1 MTTSSFANSISGLL
15 TIGQR
20 QAYRWPS
27 IGRCAMYPS
36 GRTVVILAVLCA
48 LLLSSGRAMAGV
60 TASISGT
67 VKDASG
73 AIVAGAT
80 VKAVNRETGITQTQT
95 TNAQGFYAF
104 QALPLGYY
112 DVEIQ
117 QPGFKGFRA
126 TNLVLDVNS
135 ALVLDATLAVGEVKE
150 VMQVSGEALRVET
163 ASSQLGEVIGGTE
176 MTGVP
181 LVTRSYTDLLALQPG
196 VVSQASGM
204 TGAYQGTFN
213 SAGFAVPQV
222 SGDLNGGALSV
233 NGQREANNGFLLN
246 GAIVREN
253 GYGGTTAIPNLDSI
267 AEFRI
272 LTNNYDAEY
281 GNYSGGQINVITKSG
296 TNHIHANAFEFLRNT
311 NLDAR
316 GYLDPLR
323 GAYHQNQFGGT
334 IGGPIKKEKL
344 FFFADY
350 QGNRKVQGVSSPSNG
365 VPSAAE
371 LTGDFSQVVDKNG
384 INLMN
389 GFTVPAGATVW
400 ASQLTAALG
409 YPVKPTERYY
419 FQGCASNDA
428 NAGCVLP
435 NAKIP
440 TSAFSLPAQKLL
452 TGNFI
457 PSTPSG
463 GSLFSTSFPLRLRDD
478 KTSGRV
484 DANTSAGLVSVYY
497 LFDNY
502 TLSNPYPNANVP
514 GYDAAGTGRTQV
526 LNLGL
531 TKNFGSSTV
540 NEARVQGTRYNNGFN
555 QPKGGT
561 GHTLDS
567 LGFTTS
573 GNGIIPLAPAIE
585 GVPELDFNQM
595 NMILGVPSRP
605 NRLIENNLEVLDNF
619 SKIIGTH
626 TVKFGGDFHYNQLV
640 EQLDNVLNGNFVFNG
655 TETGIDFADFLIG
668 APTNYVQGQAE
679 PSNGRSRYFG
689 LYAQDSWRARSNLTM
704 NYGVRWDVSTP
715 WWEQHNQIETI
726 VPGLQS
732 IVFPGSP
739 RGWVFPGDPGIPST
753 LAPTR
758 YNNFGPRL
766 GVAYSPSVGEGFL
779 RKLGGEPGQLSIRA
793 GYGVFF
799 TALEGST
806 NFNEIG
812 DSPFGF
818 FYVGTNPSF
827 TSPFLNRSD
836 GSQVGQKFPVQFPP
850 LNVGPNNP
858 DNNVA
863 WGNLT
868 PIGSSPGFYYKNRL
882 PYSENY
888 ELSIQRQLRSTDL
901 VTVSYVGTQAH
912 RLLVTQES
920 NPGNPALCLSL
931 SQPSDVL
938 KDTPTCGPNGEN
950 NTYFAANG
958 QVIQGTRLPIFG
970 PLFQSNGWF
979 ITSGQSGYNSLQ
991 LNYRHTSGR
1000 LQVLAG
1006 YTYSKS
1012 LDNASGY
1019 GEQVNPFNPKASI
1032 ALSAFDATH
1041 NFVVSY
1047 NYVPPLDKIG
1057 GGNRLTRGWA
1067 LSGITRFATG
1077 LPVTLIETDDNS
1089 LLGTQ
1094 FTGPIPLGIDLP
1106 NYAGGSVHISDPRK
1120 SGVYFDNSGF
1130 SPEPIGQLGNAR
1142 RRSFHGP
1149 GINNWDLALLKD
1161 TKLTESMNLQFRA
1174 EFFDVFNHAQFN
1186 AVDGNV
1192 NSPTFGKIK
1201 TALQPRI
1208 GQISMRLNF

>member
-1 MTTSSFANSISGLL
+1 MKTAYARLARFTVNHALSACGEQRVQSGAIGYRRAGISLWFA
-15 TIGQR
+15 
-20 QAYRWPS
+20 
-27 IGRCAMYPS
+27 
-36 GRTVVILAVLCA
+36 LAVITA
-48 LLLSSGRAMAGV
+48 VLLSAGIAFAGV

-73 AIVAGAT
+73 ATVAGAT
-80 VKAVNRETGITQTQT
+80 VKALNTETGISQTQT
-95 TNAQGFYAF
+95 TNSQGYYSF
-104 QALPLGYY
+104 QALPLGHY
-112 DVEIQ
+112 DVQIQ
-117 QPGFKGFRA
+117 QSGFRGFLA
-126 TNLVLDVNS
+126 KGLVLDVNS
-135 ALVLDATLAVGEVKE
+135 ALVVDANLQLGEVKE
-150 VMQVSGEALRVET
+150 VVEVSGEALRVET
-163 ASSQLGEVIGGTE
+163 SSSQLGEVIGGNE
-176 MTGVP
+176 MTAVP

-204 TGAYQGTFN
+204 TGAYAGTFN

-222 SGDLNGGALSV
+222 SGDLNGGAVSV

-246 GAIVREN
+246 GAVVREN

-267 AEFRI
+267 GEFRI

-296 TNHIHANAFEFLRNT
+296 TNSFHGNAFEFLRNT

-334 IGGPIKKEKL
+334 IGGPIKRDKI

-350 QGNRKVQGVSSPSNG
+350 QGNRKVQGVSSPPNG

-371 LTGDFSQVVDKNG
+371 LAGDFSGVVDKNG
-384 INLMN
+384 VNLMN
-389 GFTVPAGATVW
+389 GFKVPGVAGTPTAWTN
-400 ASQLTAALG
+400 QLSSLLG
-409 YPVKPTERYY
+409 YTVNPAEPYY
-419 FQGCASNDA
+419 FQGCTSN
-428 NAGCVLP
+428 NPTSGCVFP

-440 TSAFSLPAQKLL
+440 TLAFSVPAQKLL
-452 TGNFI
+452 GLNLI
-457 PSTPSG
+457 PSTASG

-502 TLSNPYPNANVP
+502 TLDNPYPNANVP

-526 LNLGL
+526 INLGI
-531 TKNFGSSTV
+531 TKTFGSSTV
-540 NEARVQGTRYNNGFN
+540 NEARVQATRYNNGFN

-567 LGFTTS
+567 LGFTTG

-585 GVPELDFNQM
+585 GVPELDFNQL
-595 NMILGVPSRP
+595 NMVIGVPSRP
-605 NRLIENNLEVLDNF
+605 NRLIENNFQVLDNF
-619 SKIIGTH
+619 SKVIGTH
-626 TVKFGGDFHYNQLV
+626 TLKFGGNFHYNQLV

-655 TETGIDFADFLIG
+655 SETGIDFADFLLG

-689 LYAQDSWRARSNLTM
+689 LYGQDSWRARTNLTL
-704 NYGVRWDVSTP
+704 NYGLRWDVSTP
-715 WWEQHNQIETI
+715 WWEQHNQIQTI

-732 IVFPGSP
+732 VVFPGSP
-739 RGWVFPGDPGIPST
+739 KGWVFPGDPGIPST

-766 GVAYSPSVGEGFL
+766 GLAYSPGGGDGFL
-779 RKLGGEPGQLSIRA
+779 GKLLGGAGQTSIRA

-812 DSPFGF
+812 DAPFGF

-827 TSPFLNRSD
+827 TTPFENRIDNSTT
-836 GSQVGQKFPVQFPP
+836 GAGQKFPVNFPP

-858 DNNVA
+858 DNSLDWTRLV
-863 WGNLT
+863 

-882 PYSENY
+882 PYAENY
-888 ELSIQRQLRSTDL
+888 ELSVQRQLRSTDL
-901 VTVSYVGTQAH
+901 VTLSYVGTQAH

-920 NPGNPALCLSL
+920 NPGNPQLCL
-931 SQPSDVL
+931 QL
-938 KDTPTCGPNGEN
+938 KAAGQSCGPNGEN
-950 NTYFAANG
+950 NIYTLNG
-958 QVIQGTRLPIFG
+958 QTIFGTRLPVFG

-979 ITSGQSGYNSLQ
+979 ITSGQSSYNSLQ
-991 LNYRHTSGR
+991 MNYRHTSGR
-1000 LQVLAG
+1000 LQVLLG

-1012 LDNASGY
+1012 LDNSSGY
-1019 GEQVNPFNPKASI
+1019 GEQVNPFDPRRSI
-1032 ALSAFDATH
+1032 ALSAFDSTH

-1047 NYVPPLDKIG
+1047 NYELPFDKIAPAT
-1057 GGNRLTRGWA
+1057 RLTRGWA

-1094 FTGPIPLGIDLP
+1094 FTGPIPLGIDVP
-1106 NYAGGSVHISDPRK
+1106 NFSGGSVRTSDPRK
-1120 SGVYFDNSGF
+1120 STTFFDTSGF
-1130 SPEPIGQLGNAR
+1130 SPEPLGQLGNAR
-1142 RRSFHGP
+1142 RRFFHGP
-1149 GINNWDLALLKD
+1149 GINNWDMALLKD
-1161 TKLTESMNLQFRA
+1161 TKLTESMNVEFRA
-1174 EFFDVFNHAQFN
+1174 EFFNVFNHAQFGV
-1186 AVDGNV
+1186 VDGNI
-1192 NSPTFGKIK
+1192 NSPTFGQVK
-1201 TALQPRI
+1201 TALSPRI
-1208 GQISMRLNF
+1208 GQLSLKLNF

>member
-1 MTTSSFANSISGLL
+1 MKASLFARSLSGPI
-15 TIGQR
+15 TVVQR
-20 QAYRWPS
+20 QAYESSSVRLY
-27 IGRCAMYPS
+27 AMYPA
-36 GRTVVILAVLCA
+36 GRTVLIFAALILSTA
-48 LLLSSGRAMAGV
+48 LAIAGV
-60 TASISGT
+60 SASISGT

-73 AIVAGAT
+73 ATVAGAT
-80 VKAVNRETGITQTQT
+80 VKAVNTETGITQTQT

-104 QALPLGYY
+104 QALPLGHYE
-112 DVEIQ
+112 VEIQ

-135 ALVLDATLAVGEVKE
+135 ALVVDATLPVGEVKE
-150 VMQVSGEALRVET
+150 VMQVSGEALHVET
-163 ASSQLGEVIGGTE
+163 ASSQLGEVIGGNE

-196 VVSQASGM
+196 VVSQPSGM
-204 TGAYQGTFN
+204 TGAYAGTFI
-213 SAGFAVPQV
+213 SAGFPVPKV

-296 TNHIHANAFEFLRNT
+296 TNHIHGNAFDFLRNT

-334 IGGPIKKEKL
+334 IGGPIKKERV

-350 QGNRKVQGVSSPSNG
+350 QGNRKVVGISSPSNG
-365 VPSAAE
+365 VPSEAE

-389 GFTVPAGATVW
+389 GFTVPAGANVW
-400 ASQLTAALG
+400 ASQLSAALN
-409 YPVKPTERYY
+409 YTVNPTEPYY
-419 FQGCASNDA
+419 FQGCTSN
-428 NAGCVLP
+428 NATTGCVFP

-440 TSAFSLPAQKLL
+440 ASAFSLPAQKLL
-452 TGNFI
+452 AGNFI
-457 PSTPSG
+457 PSTATG
-463 GSLFSTSFPLRLRDD
+463 GSFFSTSFPLRLRDD

-484 DANTSAGLVSVYY
+484 DANTRAGLVFVYY

-502 TLSNPYPNANVP
+502 TLSSPYPNANVP

-526 LNLGL
+526 LNVGV
-531 TKNFGSSTV
+531 TKNFGSSAV
-540 NEARVQGTRYNNGFN
+540 NEVRVQGTRYNNGFN
-555 QPKGGT
+555 QPRGGT
-561 GHTLDS
+561 GHALAS

-573 GNGIIPLAPAIE
+573 GDGIIPLAPTIE

-595 NMILGVPSRP
+595 NMIVGVPSRP
-605 NRLIENNLEVLDNF
+605 NRLIENNFEVLDNF
-619 SKIIGTH
+619 SKVIGTH
-626 TVKFGGDFHYNQLV
+626 TIKFGGNFHYNQLV

-689 LYAQDSWRARSNLTM
+689 LYGQDSWRARSNLTL
-704 NYGVRWDVSTP
+704 NFGLRWDVSTP
-715 WWEQHNQIETI
+715 WWEQHNQIQTI

-739 RGWVFPGDPGIPST
+739 TGWVFPGDPGIPPT

-779 RKLGGEPGQLSIRA
+779 RKLVGEPGQMSIRA

-827 TSPFLNRSD
+827 TTPFLNRAD
-836 GSQVGQKFPVQFPP
+836 GTTLNGAGQKFPVQFPP
-850 LNVGPNNP
+850 LNVGPHNP
-858 DNNVA
+858 DNNVD
-863 WGNLT
+863 WTKFT

-920 NPGNPALCLSL
+920 NPGNPALCL
-931 SQPSDVL
+931 V
-938 KDTPTCGPNGEN
+938 TTGCGPGLE
-950 NTYFAANG
+950 NTYN
-958 QVIQGTRLPIFG
+958 TRLPIFG

-979 ITSGQSGYNSLQ
+979 ITLGQSAYNSLQ

-1012 LDNASGY
+1012 LDNSSGY
-1019 GEQVNPFNPKASI
+1019 GEQVNPFNPRASI

-1047 NYVPPLDKIG
+1047 NYALPFDKIG
-1057 GGNRLTRGWA
+1057 GANRLTRGWA
-1067 LSGITRFATG
+1067 VSGITRFTTA
-1077 LPVTLIETDDNS
+1077 LPVTLYETDDRS

-1094 FTGPIPLGIDLP
+1094 FTGPITLGIDVP
-1106 NYAGGSVHISDPRK
+1106 SYAGGSVRISDPRK
-1120 SGVYFDNSGF
+1120 TGVYFDISGF
-1130 SPEPIGQLGNAR
+1130 SPEPLGQLGNAR
-1142 RRSFHGP
+1142 RRFFHGP

-1192 NSPTFGKIK
+1192 NSPTFGQIK
-1201 TALQPRI
+1201 TALDPRI
-1208 GQISMRLNF
+1208 GQISMKLIF

>member
-1 MTTSSFANSISGLL
+1 MKASLLARLLSGSISVV
-15 TIGQR
+15 QP
-20 QAYRWPS
+20 QAYESPS
-27 IGRCAMYPS
+27 VARDAMHPCW
-36 GRTVVILAVLCA
+36 RTVVVFAA
-48 LLLSSGRAMAGV
+48 LILSSALAIAGV

-80 VKAVNRETGITQTQT
+80 VKAINTETGITQTQT
-95 TNAQGFYAF
+95 TNAQGYYAF
-104 QALPLGYY
+104 QALPFGHY
-112 DVEIQ
+112 DIEIQ
-117 QPGFKGFRA
+117 QTGFKGFRT

-135 ALVLDATLAVGEVKE
+135 ALVVDATLQVGAVKE

-163 ASSQLGEVIGGTE
+163 ASSQLGEVIGGNE
-176 MTGVP
+176 MTVVP

-204 TGAYQGTFN
+204 TGAYAGAFN

-253 GYGGTTAIPNLDSI
+253 GYGGTTAVPNLDSI

-296 TNHIHANAFEFLRNT
+296 TNHIHGNAFEFLRNT

-334 IGGPIKKEKL
+334 IGGPIKKEKI

-371 LTGDFSQVVDKNG
+371 LTGDFSQVVGNNG
-384 INLMN
+384 NNLMN
-389 GFTVPAGATVW
+389 GFTVPAGATAW
-400 ASQLTAALG
+400 AAALSA
-409 YPVKPTERYY
+409 PTALNYTVIPGEPYY
-419 FQGCASNDA
+419 FTGCTSHDPNT
-428 NAGCVLP
+428 GCVFP

-440 TSAFSLPAQKLL
+440 ASAFSDPAKKLL
-452 TGNFI
+452 AGNFI
-457 PSTPSG
+457 PSTPTG

-502 TLSNPYPNANVP
+502 TLSNPYPTANVP
-514 GYDAAGTGRTQV
+514 GYDAAGTGRTQL
-526 LNLGL
+526 LNLGV
-531 TKNFGSSTV
+531 TKSFGSSTV

-567 LGFTTS
+567 LGFITG

-585 GVPELDFNQM
+585 GVPELDFNQLS
-595 NMILGVPSRP
+595 MILGVPSRP
-605 NRLIENNLEVLDNF
+605 NRLIENNFEVLDNF
-619 SKIIGTH
+619 SKVIGTH

-689 LYAQDSWRARSNLTM
+689 LYGQDSWRARSNLTL
-704 NYGVRWDVSTP
+704 NYGLRWDVSTP
-715 WWEQHNQIETI
+715 WWEQHNQIQTI

-739 RGWVFPGDPGIPST
+739 TGWVFPGDPGIPST

-766 GVAYSPSVGEGFL
+766 GAAYSPSVGEGFL
-779 RKLGGEPGQLSIRA
+779 GRLLGGPGQTSIRA

-812 DSPFGF
+812 DAPFGF
-818 FYVGTNPSF
+818 FYVGNNPSF
-827 TSPFLNRSD
+827 TTPFLNRAD
-836 GSQVGQKFPVQFPP
+836 NSQVGQKFPVQFPP
-850 LNVGPNNP
+850 LSVGPSNP
-858 DNNVA
+858 DNNVD
-863 WGNLT
+863 WTRLT
-868 PIGSSPGFYYKNRL
+868 PIASSPGFYYKNRL

-888 ELSIQRQLRSTDL
+888 ELSVQRQFRPTDL
-901 VTVSYVGTQAH
+901 LTVSYVGTQAH

-920 NPGNPALCLSL
+920 NPANPQLCLAL
-931 SQPSDVL
+931 ASQG
-938 KDTPTCGPNGEN
+938 CGPSAED
-950 NTYFAANG
+950 TFH
-958 QVIQGTRLPIFG
+958 TRLPIFG
-970 PLFQSNGWF
+970 PLFGSNGWF
-979 ITSGQSGYNSLQ
+979 ITSGQSAYNSLQ

-1012 LDNASGY
+1012 LDNSSGY

-1047 NYVPPLDKIG
+1047 NYVLPFDKIRAA
-1057 GGNRLTRGWA
+1057 NRLTRGWA
-1067 LSGITRFATG
+1067 LSGITRFSTG
-1077 LPVTLIETDDNS
+1077 LPVTLYETDDRS

-1094 FTGPIPLGIDLP
+1094 FTGPIPLGIDVP
-1106 NYAGGSVHISDPRK
+1106 SYGGGSVHISDPRRT
-1120 SGVYFDNSGF
+1120 GTYFDTSGF
-1130 SPEPIGQLGNAR
+1130 SVEPLGQLGNAR
-1142 RRSFHGP
+1142 RRFFHGP
-1149 GINNWDLALLKD
+1149 GINNWDLAVLKD

-1192 NSPTFGKIK
+1192 NSPTFGEVK
-1201 TALQPRI
+1201 TALAPRI
-1208 GQISMRLNF
+1208 GQISMKLNF

>member
-1 MTTSSFANSISGLL
+1 MKTTFFAGSVSGSA
-15 TIGQR
+15 TYSQH
-20 QAYRWPS
+20 QAYDRP
-27 IGRCAMYPS
+27 
-36 GRTVVILAVLCA
+36 
-48 LLLSSGRAMAGV
+48 SSGRCLLYQSKRPMVVFATLCVLVLLSAVAIAGV

-67 VKDASG
+67 VKDSSG
-73 AIVAGAT
+73 ATVAGAT
-80 VKAVNRETGITQTQT
+80 VKAVNRETGISQTQT
-95 TNAQGFYAF
+95 TNAQGYFVF
-104 QALPLGYY
+104 QALPLGHY
-112 DVEIQ
+112 DLEIQ
-117 QPGFKGFRA
+117 QAGFKGFRT

-135 ALVLDATLAVGEVKE
+135 ALVVDATLQVGEVQE
-150 VMQVSGEALRVET
+150 VMQVTGDALHVET
-163 ASSQLGEVIGGTE
+163 ASSQLGEVIGTNE
-176 MTGVP
+176 MTNVP

-204 TGAYQGTFN
+204 TGAYAGTFN

-222 SGDLNGGALSV
+222 SGDLNGGAFSV

-253 GYGGTTAIPNLDSI
+253 GYGGTTAIPNLDSL

-296 TNHIHANAFEFLRNT
+296 TNRVHGNAFEFLRNT

-334 IGGPIKKEKL
+334 IGGPIKKDKV

-350 QGNRKVQGVSSPSNG
+350 QGNRKVQGVSSPPNG

-371 LTGDFSQVVDKNG
+371 LAGDFSGVLNTNG
-384 INLMN
+384 VNVMN
-389 GFTVPAGATVW
+389 GFNVPTGATAW
-400 ASQLTAALG
+400 ASQLSSALG
-409 YPVKPTERYY
+409 YTVTPGEAYY
-419 FQGCASNDA
+419 SQGCISSSA
-428 NAGCVLP
+428 CVFP

-452 TGNFI
+452 AANLI
-457 PSTPSG
+457 PSTPNG

-478 KTSGRV
+478 KTSGRI
-484 DANTSAGLVSVYY
+484 DANTVAGLVSVYY

-502 TLSNPYPNANVP
+502 TLDNPYPNANVP

-526 LNLGL
+526 INLGI
-531 TKNFGSSTV
+531 TKTYGTSTV
-540 NEARVQGTRYNNGFN
+540 NEVRVQATRYNNGFN

-567 LGFTTS
+567 LGFTTG
-573 GNGIIPLAPAIE
+573 GNGIVPLAPAIE
-585 GVPELDFNQM
+585 GVPELDFNQL
-595 NMILGVPSRP
+595 NMIVGVPSRP
-605 NRLIENNLEVLDNF
+605 NRLIENNFQVLDNF
-619 SKIIGTH
+619 SKVIGTH
-626 TVKFGGDFHYNQLV
+626 TLKFGGNFHYNQLV

-689 LYAQDSWRARSNLTM
+689 LYGQDSWRARSNLTL
-704 NYGVRWDVSTP
+704 NYGLRWDVSTP

-766 GVAYSPSVGEGFL
+766 GFAYSPSADSGFL
-779 RKLGGEPGQLSIRA
+779 SKLLGSPGHTSIRA

-827 TSPFLNRSD
+827 TSPYLNRAD
-836 GSQVGQKFPVQFPP
+836 GTPVGQKFPVQFPP
-850 LNVGPNNP
+850 LSVGPSNP
-858 DNNVA
+858 DSSVNWANF
-863 WGNLT
+863 T

-888 ELSIQRQLRSTDL
+888 ELSAQRQLRPTDL
-901 VTVSYVGTQAH
+901 VTISFVGTQAH

-920 NPGNPALCLSL
+920 NPGSPALCQSL
-931 SQPSDVL
+931 SQTTDVL
-938 KDTPTCGPNGEN
+938 PNTPTCGPGGEN
-950 NTYFAANG
+950 NTYFPLTG
-958 QVIQGTRLPIFG
+958 GVINGTRQPVFG
-970 PLFQSNGWF
+970 KEFQSNGWF
-979 ITSGQSGYNSLQ
+979 ITSGQSSYNSFQ
-991 LNYRHTSGR
+991 MNYRHTSNR
-1000 LQVLAG
+1000 LQVLLG

-1012 LDNASGY
+1012 QDNSSGY
-1019 GEQVNPFNPKASI
+1019 GEQVNPFDPKQSI
-1032 ALSAFDATH
+1032 ALSAFDSTH

-1047 NYVPPLDKIG
+1047 NYELPIDKFG
-1057 GGNRLTRGWA
+1057 ASNRLTRGWA

-1094 FTGPIPLGIDLP
+1094 FTGPIPLGIDVP
-1106 NYAGGSVHISDPRK
+1106 DYSGGSVHISDPRT
-1120 SGVYFDNSGF
+1120 STTYFNTSGF
-1130 SPEPIGQLGNAR
+1130 SPEPLGQLGNAHR
-1142 RRSFHGP
+1142 RFFHGP
-1149 GINNWDLALLKD
+1149 GINNWDMALLKD
-1161 TKLTESMNLQFRA
+1161 TKLTESMNVEFRA
-1174 EFFDVFNHAQFN
+1174 EFFNIFNHAQFGV
-1186 AVDGNV
+1186 VDGNV
-1192 NSPTFGKIK
+1192 NSPTFGQVK
-1201 TALQPRI
+1201 TALAPRI
-1208 GQISMRLNF
+1208 GQLSLKLNF